1 MGVQSFQEFL
11 EKRCP
16 GAVVSVDLLKLAR
29 TMSRQRQQ
37 QQQQQQRRRRRED
50 DDDEE
55 DEKERRRE
63 DEDEEVRWWRRR
75 RRRRRRRRQWRRQ
88 WVDDDEDEE
97 AGLPG
102 RRRRRRQRR
111 HRRRRPEYPR
121 AETPA
126 GQPSSRESGFAT
138 WRRLR
143 PELEPEEEE
152 ERGEEEEAA
161 AVEAERGRGPRRGQG
176 QTWHLPRRVRLSQ
189 PPRGLGF
196 GTGAGARRRRPARA
210 PRGARVLVDAAS
222 ALPRL
227 YGGYHLDW
235 VCGGQ
240 WSSML
245 RYLAALCQACSA
257 PSGGPLELVVMF
269 PGGLGKERLPEW
281 TRRCQTERQLA
292 QLIVGHVGKRGT
304 PPPRAWFLPP
314 ACLSHCVRLALLR
327 FRVQVFQSLED
338 HHLEVVAFF
347 QENGFHGLLAHDSE
361 YALYNIPSYYSS
373 HALRLSWN
381 GKNLIT
387 HQFLMQEVAKQ
398 LGLKRMNFPLFAALL
413 GNHILP
419 DEDLAAFHWSLLGP
433 EHPLASLKL
442 RTNQLVLPPCDVV
455 IKAVSAYVGSIKDPL
470 NLDVVGKDVF
480 KYSQSRTEDKIE
492 RFKKAVEYY
501 SVATQVHTLPM
512 GPSSLLAFG
521 PHQFGVPPLPQE
533 HVGAV
538 SAGEP
543 LFPCQVPLSFQ
554 PGSTSALFFP
564 PHHLGEFVPFP
575 EKPVKRYSPFSSW
588 SLSYDSSTS
597 TFQSPL
603 TSKASMRSGSGSSTS
618 SNHVSELLEHKTVG
632 EDAYDDKGLHG
643 LGQPVP
649 IRNSDAILGS
659 GEPHIPSLL
668 SMATRNHM
676 DITTPPLPSIAPE
689 VLRIAEHRHRRGL
702 MYPCIYHVLTKGE
715 IKIPMCIEDECNPEL
730 PPAVIL
736 FRPARQY
743 VYGILFSLA
752 ETQRRLEHLAI
763 HRQLPVEIPPVLLK
777 EWSSYKGKS
786 PQTPEL
792 VPALIFREWTC
803 PHLKKLWLGKAV
815 EDKKRRMRAFL
826 ACMKSD
832 TPGMLNPA
840 NVPAHLLL
848 MCCVLRYMIQWQ
860 GGRLLHLHELDAF
873 LAQAVSAQ
881 LYEPDQLQEL
891 KIEKL
896 DVRGIQLAALFMSG
910 VDTALFANDACG
922 QPVPWEHCCPWI
934 YFDGKLFQSKLIMAR
949 RERAALIEL
958 CDGQTEQVTK
968 VEKMRQS
975 ILEGIQL
982 HSQLQSPLVL
992 PMRPPIVP
1000 PFYFPPAFTSTA
1012 PPGSGRT
1019 RAFAV

>member
-75 RRRRRRRRQWRRQ
+75 RRRRRRRQ

-327 FRVQVFQSLED
+327 FRVQVRTPVLAWDSPFPGPEVPPPPSLPTNRAQSGDSSPSRPCAVGGDQAAALPARSLD
-338 HHLEVVAFF
+338 VAACGG
-347 QENGFHGLLAHDSE
+347 QGLALA
-361 YALYNIPSYYSS
+361 LCM
-373 HALRLSWN
+373 LGRLS
-381 GKNLIT
+381 LP
-387 HQFLMQEVAKQ
+387 V
-398 LGLKRMNFPLFAALL
+398 LF
-413 GNHILP
+413 
-419 DEDLAAFHWSLLGP
+419 
-433 EHPLASLKL
+433 
-442 RTNQLVLPPCDVV
+442 VLPIPDC
-455 IKAVSAYVGSIKDPL
+455 L
-470 NLDVVGKDVF
+470 
-480 KYSQSRTEDKIE
+480 
-492 RFKKAVEYY
+492 
-501 SVATQVHTLPM
+501 
-512 GPSSLLAFG
+512 
-521 PHQFGVPPLPQE
+521 
-533 HVGAV
+533 
-538 SAGEP
+538 
-543 LFPCQVPLSFQ
+543 
-554 PGSTSALFFP
+554 
-564 PHHLGEFVPFP
+564 
-575 EKPVKRYSPFSSW
+575 
-588 SLSYDSSTS
+588 SLS
-597 TFQSPL
+597 
-603 TSKASMRSGSGSSTS
+603 
-618 SNHVSELLEHKTVG
+618 
-632 EDAYDDKGLHG
+632 
-643 LGQPVP
+643 
-649 IRNSDAILGS
+649 
-659 GEPHIPSLL
+659 L
-668 SMATRNHM
+668 S
-676 DITTPPLPSIAPE
+676 
-689 VLRIAEHRHRRGL
+689 
-702 MYPCIYHVLTKGE
+702 
-715 IKIPMCIEDECNPEL
+715 
-730 PPAVIL
+730 
-736 FRPARQY
+736 Q
-743 VYGILFSLA
+743 
-752 ETQRRLEHLAI
+752 
-763 HRQLPVEIPPVLLK
+763 
-777 EWSSYKGKS
+777 KGKG
-786 PQTPEL
+786 
-792 VPALIFREWTC
+792 W
-803 PHLKKLWLGKAV
+803 
-815 EDKKRRMRAFL
+815 
-826 ACMKSD
+826 
-832 TPGMLNPA
+832 A
-840 NVPAHLLL
+840 N
-848 MCCVLRYMIQWQ
+848 
-860 GGRLLHLHELDAF
+860 
-873 LAQAVSAQ
+873 
-881 LYEPDQLQEL
+881 
-891 KIEKL
+891 
-896 DVRGIQLAALFMSG
+896 G
-910 VDTALFANDACG
+910 V
-922 QPVPWEHCCPWI
+922 
-934 YFDGKLFQSKLIMAR
+934 K
-949 RERAALIEL
+949 
-958 CDGQTEQVTK
+958 
-968 VEKMRQS
+968 
-975 ILEGIQL
+975 
-982 HSQLQSPLVL
+982 
-992 PMRPPIVP
+992 
-1000 PFYFPPAFTSTA
+1000 
-1012 PPGSGRT
+1012 
-1019 RAFAV
+1019 